1 MLTWLGK
8 LLGITPADAP
18 SEPMPVLTPAPA
30 PKPKAEKKPAP
41 APKPK
46 AEKKPAA
53 KKAAPKAKAEAK
65 PKAEKK
71 PAADKKPAK
80 KDDDLD
86 AMNKRDLLA
95 LAKEKGV
102 KANAS
107 MNKDAVI
114 KAIRSA

>member
-18 SEPMPVLTPAPA
+18 SEPTPVPAPA
-30 PKPKAEKKPAP
+30 Q

-53 KKAAPKAKAEAK
+53 KKAAPKAKAAPKPKAEAK

-71 PAADKKPAK
+71 PAAKKAAK
-80 KDDDLD
+80 KDDGLD

-95 LAKEKGV
+95 MAKDKGV

-107 MNKDAVI
+107 MNKEAVI
-114 KAIRSA
+114 KALRA

>member
-1 MLTWLGK
+1 MFNWLGK
-8 LLGITPADAP
+8 MLGIVPAEAASEAP
-18 SEPMPVLTPAPA
+18 VAPTPAPA
-30 PKPKAEKKPAP
+30 AKKPAAKKP
-41 APKPK
+41 A
-46 AEKKPAA
+46 AKKPAA

-71 PAADKKPAK
+71 PAAAKKAAK
-80 KDDDLD
+80 KDDGLD

-95 LAKEKGV
+95 LAKEKKV

-107 MNKDAVI
+107 MNKEAVI

>member
-18 SEPMPVLTPAPA
+18 SEPMPVPTPA
-30 PKPKAEKKPAP
+30 PAP

-53 KKAAPKAKAEAK
+53 KKAA
-65 PKAEKK
+65 
-71 PAADKKPAK
+71 K
-80 KDDDLD
+80 KDDGLD
-86 AMNKRDLLA
+86 VMNKRDLLA